1 MDHRPAPL
9 VEEAAVAIAVGQKEA
24 PGTAPGVVAPPVPA
38 EPDLGPTPS
47 TAALVV
53 ALAVAVVAPAVAVV
67 APKWHCRAARQHS
80 AVERRQLDFAVAEV
94 LAVVAAGLVE

>member
-1 MDHRPAPL
+1 MDHCPAPL

-24 PGTAPGVVAPPVPA
+24 PGTAPGVVAPPAPA

-53 ALAVAVVAPAVAVV
+53 ALAAAAV

-94 LAVVAAGLVE
+94 LAAAAAGLVE